1 MKYGLEDNIIEKINN
16 VFAKYEKIDKVL
28 LFGSRSKNTFHKDS
42 DIDLAIFGKGIND
55 LILEKIR
62 ENLNSL
68 NLDYEIDVNLFENIT
83 NEIVKQHILE
93 RNVVFY
99 IKLK

>member
-1 MKYGLEDNIIEKINN
+1 MKYGLEDSIIEKINN

-55 LILEKIR
+55 LMLENIR

-68 NLDYEIDVNLFENIT
+68 KIDYEIDVNLFENIT

-93 RNVVFY
+93 RNVAFY

>member
-55 LILEKIR
+55 LMLEKIR

-68 NLDYEIDVNLFENIT
+68 KIDYEIDVNLFENIT